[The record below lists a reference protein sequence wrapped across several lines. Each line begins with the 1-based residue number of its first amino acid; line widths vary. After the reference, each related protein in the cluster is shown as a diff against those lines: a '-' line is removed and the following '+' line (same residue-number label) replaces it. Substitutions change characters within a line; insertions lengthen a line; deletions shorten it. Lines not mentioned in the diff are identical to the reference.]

1 MRIKRSVT
9 RFFLGLVIPAISLMV
24 AYVILE
30 RDHFDMHNRGAA
42 ELLKWL
48 EPLAQ

>member
-1 MRIKRSVT
+1 MECPSC
-9 RFFLGLVIPAISLMV
+9 FAQNAEVIPAISMMV